1 MLTVFLL
8 PEFGKEPQIMAVFR
22 IEKTRDYTVM
32 SNHHLRNQDLTL
44 KAKGLLSQML
54 SLPEEWDYTLTGL
67 SQINR
72 ESVDA
77 IRTAVWEL
85 ERAGYIT
92 RQQGRDDRGKMAAI
106 VYTIYEQP
114 QVPIAP
120 QTDFADHICPP
131 PYQPVLD
138 YPISDNPTSDN
149 PTSENPTQLNKDI
162 LSIDLSITDLSSKD
176 SFPFPSTP
184 AREGTLE
191 RNGMEGKKKNVIEL
205 YRKTILE
212 NIEYG
217 LMIER
222 YPRDQA
228 RIKEIADL
236 MLETLCSARETL
248 CIAGDDYPAGL
259 VKEKLLRIKGEHL
272 EFALDCLK
280 KNTTEIRNIK
290 KYLLAVLFNAPST
303 IDSYYTAQVAHD
315 MASG

>member
-1 MLTVFLL
+1 
-8 PEFGKEPQIMAVFR
+8 MAVFR
-22 IEKTRDYTVM
+22 IEKTRDYTIM
-32 SNHHLRNQDLTL
+32 SNHHLRNESLTL

-54 SLPEEWDYTLTGL
+54 SLPESWDFTLTGL

-92 RQQGRDDRGKMAAI
+92 RQQGRDDKGKMSAI

-114 QVPIAP
+114 QAPVAP
-120 QTDFADHICPP
+120 QPDPEDPACSS
-131 PYQPVLD
+131 PYEPVLD
-138 YPISDNPTSDN
+138 YPTSDNPTSDN

-162 LSIDLSITDLSSKD
+162 LSIEISNTDLLSKESVPFSS
-176 SFPFPSTP
+176 PP
-184 AREGTLE
+184 ARVGWME
-191 RNGMEGKKKNVIEL
+191 RNGTEAVPKSTVDYYWEI
-205 YRKTILE
+205 ILR
-212 NIEYG
+212 NIEYDH
-217 LMIER
+217 MIER
-222 YPRDQA
+222 YPRDRA
-228 RIKEIADL
+228 RIREIAEL

-248 CIAGDDYPAGL
+248 CIAGDDYPTGL

-272 EFALDCLK
+272 EFVLDCLE

-290 KYLLAVLFNAPST
+290 KYLLAVLFNASST

-315 MASG
+315 MASGDVFGNNK